1 MHEKQEVQQRTE
13 GIKQIAIL
21 ELIHMMTEEFIESFK
36 NGLNN
41 AGKRKINE
49 LADGISEIIQSKR
62 QKQKQM
68 KNSEESLLD

>member
-21 ELIHMMTEEFIESFK
+21 ELKHMMTDEFIESFK

-49 LADGISEIIQSKR
+49 LADRISEIIQSKR